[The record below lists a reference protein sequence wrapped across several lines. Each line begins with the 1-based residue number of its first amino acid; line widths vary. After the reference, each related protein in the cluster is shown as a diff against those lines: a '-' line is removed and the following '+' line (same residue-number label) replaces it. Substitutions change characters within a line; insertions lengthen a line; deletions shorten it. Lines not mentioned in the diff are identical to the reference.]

1 MRERRV
7 YIRINF
13 ILFKSIDFYRS
24 EHFKECTM
32 SASNPVADSI
42 KFSII
47 KNGFP
52 GKAVRLPFRPI
63 YDSCKQNDTAL
74 ADVLEHLKDEG
85 VLGAMEGDYIVFRSP
100 EKAVEAARAR
110 EAALKEDSGADD
122 SSWWS
127 KLSGLGD
134 LSAMAREA
142 MAKLTPEQLA
152 EIKQRVLN
160 MSGDEKK
167 NIMKMMSEM
176 MNFSKGKK

>member
-7 YIRINF
+7 YIRISF

-52 GKAVRLPFRPI
+52 DKAVRLPFRPV
-63 YDSCKQNDTAL
+63 YDSCKQNGTAL
-74 ADVLEHLKDEG
+74 ADVLEHLKGEG

-100 EKAVEAARAR
+100 EKAMEAARAR
-110 EAALKEDSGADD
+110 EAASQEDSGADD
-122 SSWWS
+122 SSWWNR
-127 KLSGLGD
+127 LSELGD
-134 LSAMAREA
+134 LSAMAKEA
-142 MAKLTPEQLA
+142 MAKLTPEKLA
-152 EIKQRVLN
+152 EIKQRVQN

-167 NIMKMMSEM
+167 NIIKMMSEM
-176 MNFSKGKK
+176 MDSSKGKR